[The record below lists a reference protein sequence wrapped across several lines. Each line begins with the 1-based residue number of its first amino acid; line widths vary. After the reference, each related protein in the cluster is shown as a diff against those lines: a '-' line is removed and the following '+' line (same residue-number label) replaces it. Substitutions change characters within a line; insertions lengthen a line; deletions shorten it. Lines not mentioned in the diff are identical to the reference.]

1 MWNCVPFLHSIDSST
16 YLTFVTGL
24 LHIHFRKTLSTGFM
38 LRIDRAIFVNAPY
51 TTEKINV
58 KIIAV
63 YLLNQK

>member
-1 MWNCVPFLHSIDSST
+1 
-16 YLTFVTGL
+16 
-24 LHIHFRKTLSTGFM
+24 M